1 MRVTALAI
9 GFVIASLVLVP
20 AGAASAAVPSTMPAV
35 AADAP
40 PAAPVTLGMIA
51 VGQSVG
57 FYDLTLEPGASVELS
72 VQVVNP
78 GSAAIDARSYAAD
91 AYTIVNGGFGARTA
105 DQPRTGTTRWLNYPT
120 VTSSLAGGAAMTR
133 DFSLTVPAGT
143 LPGQYITSLVVEN
156 AVPAASP
163 TSDQLRETI
172 RTAVAVS
179 IRVPGRLHPALAFDK
194 AADSITAHGSAISV
208 AITNSGNERLTPTG
222 WLIIRDAGGAVWR
235 QLLSMDSFYA
245 LTTTSVETKVP
256 DAVPDGHYTVEV
268 SLQDAK
274 THARATTAGVPLV
287 LAAQRT
293 HQAVVAVA
301 AAGSLTALL
310 IYVAITAMLTSVCTV
325 IVVVMR
331 LRRHPPQP
339 RTRGDRARGGS
350 ILLLL
355 LVLLGTSVTSA
366 AWAVW
371 SFSSTPG
378 GAGGAAATT
387 VGAGVTPTVTASG
400 SSMIVRWGAST
411 LGTGTAVSGYLV
423 TRYSAGLQAQTT
435 LGNCSGVIANAGCIE
450 NNVPAGTWTYTVTP
464 VYAANWKGAESSRS
478 SGQVSNGTPSGNNI
492 WMWVTP

>member
-9 GFVIASLVLVP
+9 GVVVASLVLVP
-20 AGAASAAVPSTMPAV
+20 AGAASAAAPSATPTV
-35 AADAP
+35 TADAP
-40 PAAPVTLGMIA
+40 PPAPVALGMIA
-51 VGQSVG
+51 VGQSGG
-57 FYDLTLEPGASVELS
+57 FFDLTVKPGASVELS
-72 VQVVNP
+72 VQVVNA
-78 GSAAIDARSYAAD
+78 GSVAIDARSYAAD

-105 DQPRTGTTRWLNYPT
+105 DQPRTGTTTWLRYPT
-120 VTSSLAGGAAMTR
+120 VTSSLGGGSAMTR
-133 DFSLTVPAGT
+133 DFSLTVPLGT

-156 AVPAASP
+156 AVPAPSP
-163 TSDQLRETI
+163 TSEQLRETI

-179 IRVPGRLHPALAFDK
+179 IRVPGHLHPSLAFAK
-194 AADSITAHGSAISV
+194 AENSITAHGSAISV
-208 AITNSGNERLTPTG
+208 AITNSGNERLTPAG

-235 QLLSMDSFYA
+235 ELLSMDSFYA

-268 SLQDAK
+268 SLRDPD
-274 THARATTAGVPLV
+274 THAGATTAGVPLV
-287 LAAQRT
+287 LAGQRSDR
-293 HQAVVAVA
+293 AVVAIA
-301 AAGSLTALL
+301 AAGSLTTLL
-310 IYVAITAMLTSVCTV
+310 IFVAITAMLTAMCTV
-325 IVVVMR
+325 LVVILR

-339 RTRGDRARGGS
+339 RTRGDRVRGGS
-350 ILLLL
+350 ILVLL

-378 GAGGAAATT
+378 GAGAAAATT
-387 VGAGVTPTVTASG
+387 VGAGVTPTVTTSG

-423 TRYSAGLQAQTT
+423 TRYSAGLVAQTT
-435 LGNCSGVIANAGCIE
+435 LGNCSGVIANTGCIE

-464 VYAANWKGAESSRS
+464 VYATNWKGAESSKS